1 MPPHIARL
9 AGLGAYAASVGLLVL
24 AALFVFATRPTRF
37 SGMDP
42 TMRAM
47 TWISVIGVIVALV
60 AVHVMLGRRLL
71 KLARG
76 ERERA

>member
-1 MPPHIARL
+1 MPPRIARL
-9 AGLGAYAASVGLLVL
+9 VGLGAYAASAGLVAL
-24 AALFVFATRPTRF
+24 AALFMFVTRPTRF
-37 SGMDP
+37 SGMDS

-47 TWISVIGVIVALV
+47 TWIAVIGVIIALV

-71 KLARG
+71 KVASG

>member
-9 AGLGAYAASVGLLVL
+9 AGLGAYAASAGLLLL
-24 AALFVFATRPTRF
+24 AALVVFGTRPTPF
-37 SGMDP
+37 SGMDS

-47 TWISVIGVIVALV
+47 TWIAVIGTIVGLV
-60 AVHVMLGRRLL
+60 AVHVVLGRRLM

>member
-9 AGLGAYAASVGLLVL
+9 AGLGAYAASAGFLLL
-24 AALFVFATRPTRF
+24 AALFVFATRPTPF
-37 SGMDP
+37 SGMDS

-47 TWISVIGVIVALV
+47 TWIAVIGVIVALV
-60 AVHVMLGRRLL
+60 AVHLMLGRRLL

-76 ERERA
+76 ESERA

>member
-9 AGLGAYAASVGLLVL
+9 AGFGAFAASAGFLAL
-24 AALFVFATRPTRF
+24 AALFMFATRPTPF
-37 SGMDP
+37 SGMDA

-47 TWISVIGVIVALV
+47 SWIAVIGVIVALV
-60 AVHVMLGRRLL
+60 AVHLLLGRRLL

-76 ERERA
+76 ESERA